1 MEIIMSNFVKI
12 LLIAFS
18 LAMDAFAVSI
28 ALGIKE
34 GRRNTKLAIK
44 VSFTFALFLVAM
56 QLIGYFLGTYIK
68 GYFSHYTDLIAF
80 ILLLSIGLNMIREWK
95 QDDEDIISKRTY
107 SNFLNLLFLG
117 FATSIDDL
125 SVGLSLS
132 LINLNIYTSTIIIAI
147 VTFLLSFVG
156 VIFGFIIG
164 DKFDK
169 SELIGG
175 IALISLGFYI
185 LLID

>member
-1 MEIIMSNFVKI
+1 
-12 LLIAFS
+12 
-18 LAMDAFAVSI
+18 
-28 ALGIKE
+28 
-34 GRRNTKLAIK
+34 
-44 VSFTFALFLVAM
+44 
-56 QLIGYFLGTYIK
+56 
-68 GYFSHYTDLIAF
+68 
-80 ILLLSIGLNMIREWK
+80 MIREWR

-107 SNFLNLLFLG
+107 FNFLNLLFLG

-185 LLID
+185 LLVD

>member
-1 MEIIMSNFVKI
+1 MSNFVKI

-80 ILLLSIGLNMIREWK
+80 ILLLSIGLNMIREWR
-95 QDDEDIISKRTY
+95 QDDENIISKRTY
-107 SNFLNLLFLG
+107 FNFLNLLFLG

-125 SVGLSLS
+125 GVGLSLS
-132 LINLNIYTSTIIIAI
+132 FINLNIYTSTIIIAI

-185 LLID
+185 LLVD